1 MSDIKKYIREACGW
15 MEELQKQDG
24 NEAETRRRI
33 ERMLERICGY
43 DAFKHLSRED
53 SVKGAGE
60 TEHADFTIR
69 AKPDKIS
76 LVLEIKRVNIDLAK
90 KHLNQAEQY
99 ATKLGCEWVVISN
112 GRQWQL
118 HHWDPSPPAEM
129 QLVESW
135 DVIHDAPD
143 QLAKK
148 FDLISFQSVRRGA
161 LDKLWRKEKSLTP
174 RALISGL
181 VSEPALNCLRTV
193 LRKEAGHR
201 PNPEDIVSAM
211 RKIFND
217 NALRVMD
224 DIKICLPSADKPK
237 HQTRRAK
244 NDVAETETPPQENP
258 PSALS
263 DN

>member
-1 MSDIKKYIREACGW
+1 MSDIKKYIREARGW

-33 ERMLERICGY
+33 ERILERVCGY

-53 SVKGAGE
+53 SVQGAGE
-60 TEHADFTIR
+60 NEYADFTVR
-69 AKPDKIS
+69 VKSDKIA
-76 LVLEIKRVNIDLAK
+76 LVIEVKRVNIDLAK

-129 QLVESW
+129 QQVAAW
-135 DVIHDAPD
+135 DMLHDALSD
-143 QLAKK
+143 LADS
-148 FDLISFQSVRRGA
+148 FDLISLQNVKKGG

-174 RALISGL
+174 RALVSGM
-181 VSEPALNCLRTV
+181 VSESTLNCLRTV
-193 LRKEAGHR
+193 LRREAGHR

-211 RKIFND
+211 RKIFNG
-217 NALRVMD
+217 NALRLMD
-224 DIKICLPSADKPK
+224 EVKICLPPLEKTKRPRPKPS
-237 HQTRRAK
+237 
-244 NDVAETETPPQENP
+244 TPPVVEP
-258 PSALS
+258 PQQTDSS
-263 DN
+263 SGD